1 MLLHV
6 SFFLLSHNLGMST
19 SLKHDRLIKHC
30 RVIDN
35 EICFN
40 SKEVY
45 NLYELFHTRYSLH
58 KQVYSHRVS
67 KSIEYMIC
75 DVFLLAD
82 PVLHIADATE
92 DVAAYAKLTDCVLKE
107 IENSV
112 DPRLAEARKLIMRIR
127 TRQLYKLVDETVLP
141 VDAPTVLGEVTV
153 AQLLD
158 CYPPSRAVLSPS
170 DLHVQNLRINYAM
183 KDKNPVDSV
192 KFFHKHHRDIS
203 FRIPKEKVSHVIPQH
218 FQERILRVFLKDV
231 TEEKMNAAQETVRYF
246 LEHNRC
252 LTPNMQPMRSLSS
265 PPELHATKPVRGGSN
280 FTKMA
285 AAAAAAAQQQN
296 RQQHRSRIAEGAAD
310 EDEAEEDIPP
320 SQNTTQTAD
329 VEASGGSSQMMDDAV
344 PSSKPYANGNHS
356 AMMERLAA
364 ASASSASSAA
374 AGACVSFSLPEANFA
389 PAAAAAAAPLHTP
402 TKPQAKSA
410 RRNANVAAATAAVGS
425 PERSPPATVLLDRY
439 APRAE
444 AATPAAASSAAA
456 PSAAAASAG
465 RSTPRGGSANT
476 LGVPPVASASA
487 TPHKRRANAL
497 TNPTTPA
504 GKLAAQVAA
513 SRGNTPATGSR
524 STPAAAATSSTATP
538 SQQQSNKRQRVA
550 INTPLAMQPLV
561 PNSSARTPSPAPDQ
575 GNGGL
580 PPAPITRAGRANS
593 AGRKGDNDAAAAAAP
608 AAAAGGRPARTPSL
622 TAKTL
627 QY

>member
-1 MLLHV
+1 MFVL
-6 SFFLLSHNLGMST
+6 FPFALSHNLGMST

-82 PVLHIADATE
+82 PVMHIADATE

-112 DPRLAEARKLIMRIR
+112 DPRLEAARKLILRIR
-127 TRQLYKLVDETVLP
+127 NRQLYKLVDETVLP
-141 VDAPTVLGEVTV
+141 VDAPSVLGEVTV

-158 CYPPSRAVLSPS
+158 CYPPARSLLSPS

-192 KFFHKHHRDIS
+192 KFFHKHHRDVS

-231 TEEKMNAAQETVRYF
+231 TEEKMDAAQETVRYF

-252 LTPNMQPMRSLSS
+252 LTPNLQPVRSLSS
-265 PPELHATKPVRGGSN
+265 PPELHVSKPVRGGSN

-296 RQQHRSRIAEGAAD
+296 KQSQKRSRVAETAA
-310 EDEAEEDIPP
+310 EDDVDADAEEDDIPP
-320 SQNTTQTAD
+320 SQNTTRTAD
-329 VEASGGSSQMMDDAV
+329 VEASGGASQMMDDGETAATV
-344 PSSKPYANGNHS
+344 ASSKPTTNGKHS
-356 AMMERLAA
+356 AMLDRLAA
-364 ASASSASSAA
+364 ASASSSSSAA
-374 AGACVSFSLPEANFA
+374 AGASFSLREANFA
-389 PAAAAAAAPLHTP
+389 PAAAAASLHTP

-410 RRNANVAAATAAVGS
+410 WRNANAAAAASTGS

-444 AATPAAASSAAA
+444 AATPAAAGSSSAAA
-456 PSAAAASAG
+456 ASSTPSAAAAAG
-465 RSTPRGGSANT
+465 RSTPRST
-476 LGVPPVASASA
+476 LAVPAVASASA

-513 SRGNTPATGSR
+513 SRGNTPATGNR
-524 STPAAAATSSTATP
+524 STPAAAAAGSTATP

-561 PNSSARTPSPAPDQ
+561 PNSARDPSPAP
-575 GNGGL
+575 L
-580 PPAPITRAGRANS
+580 PPAP
-593 AGRKGDNDAAAAAAP
+593 AP
-608 AAAAGGRPARTPSL
+608 GGRPARTPSL

>member
-1 MLLHV
+1 
-6 SFFLLSHNLGMST
+6 MST

-112 DPRLAEARKLIMRIR
+112 DPRLDEARKLIMRIR

-141 VDAPTVLGEVTV
+141 VDAPSVLGEVTV

-158 CYPPSRAVLSPS
+158 CYPPSRSVLSAS
-170 DLHVQNLRINYAM
+170 DLHTQNLRINYAM

-192 KFFHKHHRDIS
+192 HFFHKHHRDIS

-231 TEEKMNAAQETVRYF
+231 TEEKMNMAQETVRYF
-246 LEHNRC
+246 LEQNRC
-252 LTPNMQPMRSLSS
+252 LTPNMMPMRSFSS
-265 PPELHATKPVRGGSN
+265 PPELHVTKPVRGGSN

-285 AAAAAAAQQQN
+285 AAAAAAAQQQQQQH
-296 RQQHRSRIAEGAAD
+296 RQQQRSRIAESAAD
-310 EDEAEEDIPP
+310 DGEEDDAEDDIPP

-329 VEASGGSSQMMDDAV
+329 VEASGGSSQMMDDAA
-344 PSSKPYANGNHS
+344 PAGAAKPAANGKHNS
-356 AMMERLAA
+356 AIMERLAA
-364 ASASSASSAA
+364 ASASSSSAA
-374 AGACVSFSLPEANFA
+374 AASASGVSFALPEATFA
-389 PAAAAAAAPLHTP
+389 PAAAASLQTP
-402 TKPQAKSA
+402 TKPQAKSV
-410 RRNANVAAATAAVGS
+410 RRSANAAAAAAGS
-425 PERSPPATVLLDRY
+425 PERSPPATVVLDRY

-444 AATPAAASSAAA
+444 ASTPAAAAAASSAASST
-456 PSAAAASAG
+456 PSALG
-465 RSTPRGGSANT
+465 RSTPRGGNNT
-476 LGVPPVASASA
+476 LGVPTVASASA

-513 SRGNTPATGSR
+513 SRGNTPATGNR
-524 STPAAAATSSTATP
+524 NTPAAAAAGSNATP
-538 SQQQSNKRQRVA
+538 GQQQSNKRQRVA

-561 PNSSARTPSPAPDQ
+561 PNSSARAASPALEHA
-575 GNGGL
+575 NGGL
-580 PPAPITRAGRANS
+580 PPAPITRTGK
-593 AGRKGDNDAAAAAAP
+593 KGDNDAAAVPAATAAAAP
-608 AAAAGGRPARTPSL
+608 SGRPARVPSA